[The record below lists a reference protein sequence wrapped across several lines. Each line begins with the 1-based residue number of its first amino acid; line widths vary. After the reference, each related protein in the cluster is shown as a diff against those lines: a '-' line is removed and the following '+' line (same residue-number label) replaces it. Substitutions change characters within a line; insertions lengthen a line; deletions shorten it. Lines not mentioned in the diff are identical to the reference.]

1 MATIKDTLALEDRI
15 TPTLSKAEKCAIQ
28 NIKTFNQMSKEV
40 DNLKRSLDEAEKV
53 NPKIVG
59 TEAYSKQFE
68 LIEKLEGKL
77 HDVATGQDAFSSSLD
92 RTKYS
97 LNSTSSNV
105 GNFIKGLVG
114 LQAVQKIFSLI
125 TNQIGSAISRYD
137 TLNNYS
143 NVMQNLGISE
153 EQANAS
159 RERLSAGLKGLPTT
173 LDSATSAVQRFTSAN
188 SNIGYSTEMYL
199 ALNNAIL
206 AGGASMQIQ
215 QSALEQISQSYAK
228 GKPDMMEWRALQQA
242 MPGQLKQIATA
253 MNTTTTKLGEGLRTG
268 KIRMNDFMN
277 TIIKLNKEGINGF
290 KSFEEQAKSSTNGI
304 NTSIAN
310 MKSAVTRGV
319 AKIIEN
325 INKELEK
332 NKLPNISQIIS
343 GIGKAIEKVLGTIS
357 KVIKM
362 IIKILSP
369 VLKII
374 QQIGNFISK
383 NWSIIEPI
391 ILGIVG
397 ALGFYYGSMLAINTI
412 QTILKASTV
421 ALTIAQNIFNG
432 SLYACPIT
440 WIVVAIGVLIGILAH
455 LYNTNDEVAYN
466 LLYAWDCLRLGA
478 MALKLICQEA
488 FYGIVLAGLYMWTGW
503 LGIRKGMET
512 GFYAVVLAGLQMRL
526 KFEGVCE
533 GIVNGFIWMYNKIV
547 GLLNKLGAKF
557 ETMNYADFTSQT
569 VGQINNTMQKYL
581 DTVGITQGQI
591 DEAVG
596 KANDVKKKMSDIA
609 KEGSKNILSKAQ
621 EYNKTRDDRVANRK
635 NISDYI
641 GESTTKA
648 LEGLNDVVGSDNSG
662 GKALKTTTDDKLFS
676 DEDIQ
681 LLLDVATRDYKLNYQ
696 QVTPQITLTFGD
708 IKETADVDEIL
719 DEVADKLQEIYD
731 GNLEVV

>member
-1 MATIKDTLALEDRI
+1 
-15 TPTLSKAEKCAIQ
+15 
-28 NIKTFNQMSKEV
+28 
-40 DNLKRSLDEAEKV
+40 
-53 NPKIVG
+53 
-59 TEAYSKQFE
+59 
-68 LIEKLEGKL
+68 
-77 HDVATGQDAFSSSLD
+77 
-92 RTKYS
+92 
-97 LNSTSSNV
+97 
-105 GNFIKGLVG
+105 
-114 LQAVQKIFSLI
+114 
-125 TNQIGSAISRYD
+125 
-137 TLNNYS
+137 
-143 NVMQNLGISE
+143 
-153 EQANAS
+153 
-159 RERLSAGLKGLPTT
+159 
-173 LDSATSAVQRFTSAN
+173 
-188 SNIGYSTEMYL
+188 
-199 ALNNAIL
+199 
-206 AGGASMQIQ
+206 
-215 QSALEQISQSYAK
+215 
-228 GKPDMMEWRALQQA
+228 
-242 MPGQLKQIATA
+242 
-253 MNTTTTKLGEGLRTG
+253 
-268 KIRMNDFMN
+268 
-277 TIIKLNKEGINGF
+277 
-290 KSFEEQAKSSTNGI
+290 
-304 NTSIAN
+304 
-310 MKSAVTRGV
+310 
-319 AKIIEN
+319 
-325 INKELEK
+325 
-332 NKLPNISQIIS
+332 
-343 GIGKAIEKVLGTIS
+343 
-357 KVIKM
+357 
-362 IIKILSP
+362 
-369 VLKII
+369 
-374 QQIGNFISK
+374 
-383 NWSIIEPI
+383 
-391 ILGIVG
+391 
-397 ALGFYYGSMLAINTI
+397 
-412 QTILKASTV
+412 
-421 ALTIAQNIFNG
+421 
-432 SLYACPIT
+432 
-440 WIVVAIGVLIGILAH
+440 
-455 LYNTNDEVAYN
+455 
-466 LLYAWDCLRLGA
+466 
-478 MALKLICQEA
+478 
-488 FYGIVLAGLYMWTGW
+488 MWTGW